1 MLQIRSW
8 PTAILHL
15 DGDSFF
21 ASVAQAVNP
30 RLKGKPLVTGN
41 ERGVATS
48 VSYEAKKLGIVRAT
62 PVYQIKKH
70 YPTCLIVD
78 SDYELYDL
86 FSQKMFSIL
95 RQYSPTVE
103 EYSIDEAFA
112 DIKGLRRPLNMGYY
126 EIGKSIKKH
135 IESSLGISTS
145 VGISLT
151 KSLAKL
157 ASSYRKPSGL
167 TVISGRNIENLLK
180 ATEIGDVWG
189 IGENT
194 SSYLKK
200 NNITTALDFV
210 LLPEERV
217 KTMLSQPFLEMW
229 RELQGEKIYEVD
241 TNVKST
247 YKSITRSHTF
257 TPTSDFN
264 FLWAQLLHHIEDT
277 FETARRLQYYVGKA
291 NIFLKT
297 QQFHYHQIEIR
308 FNQRVQYPLS
318 VRHNLQEAFRKIY
331 KKNEL
336 YRTAGCTISD
346 LSAENLIQTSLFAE
360 QNLEEKAKK
369 IYPLFET
376 KKVNFGTVLYEREN
390 MNKKKEKT
398 KIELPVISLN

>member
-30 RLKGKPLVTGN
+30 QLKGKPLVTGN

-48 VSYEAKKLGIVRAT
+48 VSYEAKKLGIIRAT
-62 PVYQIKKH
+62 PVYQIKKQ

-86 FSQKMFSIL
+86 FSQKMISIL
-95 RQYSPTVE
+95 RKYTPTVE

-112 DIKGLRRPLNMGYY
+112 DIKGLRRPLNMSYY
-126 EIGKSIKKH
+126 QIGENVKKE
-135 IESSLGISTS
+135 IESSLGISVS

-157 ASSYRKPSGL
+157 ASAYRKPSGL
-167 TVISGRNIENLLK
+167 TVISGKNIEKLLK
-180 ATEIGDVWG
+180 VIKIGDVWG

-200 NNITTALDFV
+200 YGIQTAFDFV
-210 LLPEERV
+210 SLPEE
-217 KTMLSQPFLEMW
+217 KITSMLNKPFLEMW
-229 RELQGEKIYEVD
+229 RELRGEKIYEID
-241 TNVKST
+241 PHSKST

-257 TPTSDFN
+257 LKTNDEN
-264 FLWAQLLHHIEDT
+264 FLWSQLLHHVESA
-277 FETARRLQYYVGKA
+277 FEAARRVQYYVGKV
-291 NIFLKT
+291 NLFLKT
-297 QQFHYHQIEIR
+297 QQFRFHQVEIK
-308 FNQRVQYPLS
+308 FNQRVQYPFS
-318 VRHNLQEAFRKIY
+318 VRKELRDAFGKIY
-331 KKNEL
+331 QKNVS
-336 YRTAGCTISD
+336 YRTTGCTISD
-346 LSAENLIQTSLFAE
+346 LSDEKTVQTSLFTE

-369 IYPLFET
+369 IYPLYEER
-376 KKVNFGTVLYEREN
+376 KVHFGTMLYEERS
-390 MNKKKEKT
+390 KPKKESA
-398 KIELPVISLN
+398 KISIPLIRLE